1 MTAVVCKD
9 KCDMHMLSNIHDT
22 PAEGNFYE
30 ENGNAL
36 KLAIVEDYN

>member
-9 KCDMHMLSNIHDT
+9 KFDMHMLSNIHD
-22 PAEGNFYE
+22 PSADGNFCE

-36 KLAIVEDYN
+36 KLAIVENYN